1 MKNKIK
7 MLLSCVALICA
18 LSLSVVACGTGS
30 SSETESTPESIES
43 IESVGESESV
53 ESVES
58 TPESEESTPE
68 SEESTPESTPEEECL
83 IVFVDYDGREIS
95 RKSYVKGE
103 EVVAPADPTREA
115 DKTYTYVFAGWDSE
129 VGVAEEDKTYTATYT
144 GTYIEYTVIFLDEEG
159 TELSNRTYHYGDT
172 VEAPQFPDVEP
183 TEVGYP
189 TYSWDKEVVAVE
201 DHATY
206 TRVCDFVYTEYTV
219 KFVGENGEELSS
231 NTYHYGD
238 AVVAPDAPTKE
249 ADQTYTYEF
258 AGWDKEVV
266 AVDGDATYTA
276 VFNPVYIDYTV
287 KFVNEDGEELV
298 CDTYHFGDEVTLPEE
313 TPVKAEN
320 ELFTFAFAGWDK
332 EVVAVDGDAT
342 YTATYSATLKSG
354 MTASETVANGD
365 GIILNAGNIGGGAN
379 YEIGENH
386 DDGDET
392 PSSVRQAYLA
402 IDGNFGFGS
411 YIALDFTG
419 KNMPEV
425 MFFAKNYTESM
436 YYAEGKQG
444 IVVASGITLY
454 NGAIGSAQT
463 NNTMV
468 SVSGPFGA
476 YAMGAEAP
484 HGGNM
489 MSDFASALARANLT
503 DGVQY
508 RVIMGIVRATD
519 ARAFT
524 VKYSLYNLTTG
535 ETVETVEQTAW
546 NFFDGANGAVNNMT
560 LDGMTGSIVLYGKF
574 GTATT
579 IDKVWGIYE
588 GITIDEIANGIANNT
603 THTVNFKDANGEV
616 LETLTGVPFGSTVS
630 FSGTISSAG
639 EDSLFTYTYVWDK
652 PFGRIV
658 KDTDYTLVK
667 TATAKDGYKANN
679 VTTQGD
685 VIVLGAG
692 SIGGGAN
699 YTIGQNNDDG
709 DSTPSYVRQAYFGI
723 DGNFALN
730 NYITFDFTGKNMP
743 EVAFFA
749 KNYNDSMYADGIS
762 KQGIVVVTGI
772 TDWQG
777 NLSGVNGSGTQINYG
792 YPYMIQDAENGGFV
806 SGAFANSALGRANLV
821 DGTHYRVI
829 MGFTGSGN
837 MITLNWC
844 LYNLDTNTEVEKSSM
859 TTWGFFSGSNAQVGN
874 MTIND
879 LVGSIVLYGKFGTTC
894 TIDKLH
900 GVTSGTFDEV
910 VAQYTTQA

>member
-7 MLLSCVALICA
+7 MLLSCIALICA

-68 SEESTPESTPEEECL
+68 SEESTPESEESTPESTPEEECL

-95 RKSYVKGE
+95 SQTYVKGE
-103 EVVAPADPTREA
+103 EVVAPEDPTREA

-189 TYSWDKEVVAVE
+189 TYSWDKEVIAVE

-219 KFVGENGEELSS
+219 KFLGENGEELSS
-231 NTYHYGD
+231 NTYHFGD

-276 VFNPVYIDYTV
+276 VFNSVYIDYTV

-313 TPVKAEN
+313 TPVKAES

-332 EVVAVDGDAT
+332 EVVAVDGDAV

-379 YEIGENH
+379 YEIGENN

-392 PSSVRQAYLA
+392 PSSVRQSYLA
-402 IDGNFGFGS
+402 FDGNFGFGS

-425 MFFAKNYTESM
+425 MFFAKNYTDSM

-454 NGAIGSAQT
+454 NGGIGSAQT

-476 YAMGAEAP
+476 YIQAADAP

-489 MSDFASALARANLT
+489 MADFASALARANLT
-503 DGVQY
+503 DGV
-508 RVIMGIVRATD
+508 
-519 ARAFT
+519 
-524 VKYSLYNLTTG
+524 
-535 ETVETVEQTAW
+535 
-546 NFFDGANGAVNNMT
+546 
-560 LDGMTGSIVLYGKF
+560 
-574 GTATT
+574 
-579 IDKVWGIYE
+579 
-588 GITIDEIANGIANNT
+588 
-603 THTVNFKDANGEV
+603 
-616 LETLTGVPFGSTVS
+616 
-630 FSGTISSAG
+630 
-639 EDSLFTYTYVWDK
+639 
-652 PFGRIV
+652 
-658 KDTDYTLVK
+658 
-667 TATAKDGYKANN
+667 
-679 VTTQGD
+679 
-685 VIVLGAG
+685 
-692 SIGGGAN
+692 
-699 YTIGQNNDDG
+699 
-709 DSTPSYVRQAYFGI
+709 
-723 DGNFALN
+723 
-730 NYITFDFTGKNMP
+730 
-743 EVAFFA
+743 
-749 KNYNDSMYADGIS
+749 
-762 KQGIVVVTGI
+762 
-772 TDWQG
+772 
-777 NLSGVNGSGTQINYG
+777 
-792 YPYMIQDAENGGFV
+792 
-806 SGAFANSALGRANLV
+806 
-821 DGTHYRVI
+821 HYRVI

-837 MITLNWC
+837 TVTLNLC

-859 TTWGFFSGSNAQVGN
+859 TTWAFFTGSNAAVGS
-874 MTIND
+874 MTLSD